1 MQHLAHVALTWTNQ
15 RLSIQSRLTPLARS
29 QSLQCI
35 TPLLL
40 ASRPTTVPTEGA
52 LSPLSRSAPT
62 SGSLLLLEVS
72 PALAPTLEKF
82 CYILPLVHGAERS
95 GARSVMS
102 QSMMAIVEVI
112 SLMLSGLG
120 YGVIGCLQ
128 QLFYLIPY
136 LIPYFELYY
145 VNNVNYNAKSSIF
158 TRSAADS
165 LHARSMR
172 EQQVNQTLT
181 L

>member
-1 MQHLAHVALTWTNQ
+1 
-15 RLSIQSRLTPLARS
+15 
-29 QSLQCI
+29 
-35 TPLLL
+35 
-40 ASRPTTVPTEGA
+40 
-52 LSPLSRSAPT
+52 
-62 SGSLLLLEVS
+62 
-72 PALAPTLEKF
+72 
-82 CYILPLVHGAERS
+82 
-95 GARSVMS
+95 
-102 QSMMAIVEVI
+102 MMAIVEVI

-145 VNNVNYNAKSSIF
+145 VNNVNYNAESSIF